1 MRVLET
7 ISYAP
12 TNMNSESYAKNKR
25 HTLIW
30 LKLKSYYYDVI
41 LKVVPRPI
49 MKDLTHLAQ
58 ELQGHRFRTV
68 TISSFIK
75 SLNTRRFCKG
85 RTLARTLIVSIILSK
100 SL

>member
-25 HTLIW
+25 HKLIW

-41 LKVVPRPI
+41 LEVVPRQI

-58 ELQGHRFRTV
+58 ELQGHRCHMETK
-68 TISSFIK
+68 SSFIK
-75 SLNTRRFCKG
+75 SLSTRRSCKG

-100 SL
+100 S